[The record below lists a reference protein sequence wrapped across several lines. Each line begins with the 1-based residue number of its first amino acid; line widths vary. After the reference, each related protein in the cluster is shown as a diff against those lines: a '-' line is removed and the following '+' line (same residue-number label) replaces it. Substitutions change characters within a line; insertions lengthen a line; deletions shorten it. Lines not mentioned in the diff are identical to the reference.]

1 VEDLSRTI
9 LVSNFDQMATAKEC
23 MQVLDVG
30 HRRGKTDQFW
40 QYAKEAMLSA
50 GYAQTDEDQQG
61 LFDLARTWTQ
71 AALLE
76 RASPSHRE
84 SPHKASAAT
93 GPGNRGYSQQ
103 IEGHAGNPG
112 LRSCGGIPDQSD
124 RIGSGLHL
132 RTRDEVR

>member
-1 VEDLSRTI
+1 MEDLSRTI

-30 HRRGKTDQFW
+30 HGKGAMSKTDHFW

-50 GYAQTDEDQQG
+50 CYAQTDEDKQG

-84 SPHKASAAT
+84 SPHKASAA
-93 GPGNRGYSQQ
+93 
-103 IEGHAGNPG
+103 
-112 LRSCGGIPDQSD
+112 
-124 RIGSGLHL
+124 
-132 RTRDEVR
+132 

>member
-1 VEDLSRTI
+1 MS
-9 LVSNFDQMATAKEC
+9 
-23 MQVLDVG
+23 
-30 HRRGKTDQFW
+30 KTDHFW

-50 GYAQTDEDQQG
+50 CYAQTDEDKQG

-112 LRSCGGIPDQSD
+112 LRSCGESRIKATGSD
-124 RIGSGLHL
+124 PGCIYGHV
-132 RTRDEVR
+132 TR